1 MLRTLRDLTASER
14 DLLTRTM
21 PLVLAVRIALW
32 LLPSRVIVRRVQ
44 RASARVAMA
53 GRRHHT
59 PDSIAWAVDA
69 AARRIPR
76 ASCLTQAVAAQYLL
90 RRNGHVSE
98 LRIGVARGSDG
109 FRAHAWIEQGGRIL
123 VGGAGSAVFTP
134 LPGFS
139 DARARAVAAK

>member
-14 DLLTRTM
+14 NLLMRAL
-21 PLVLAVRIALW
+21 PLVLAVRLALW

-44 RASARVAMA
+44 HASARTVTA
-53 GRRHHT
+53 GRRKYSAE
-59 PDSIAWAVDA
+59 DIAWAVDA

-90 RRNGHVSE
+90 RRSGHESE
-98 LRIGVARGSDG
+98 LRIGVARGDDG
-109 FRAHAWIEQGGRIL
+109 FRAHAWIEQDGRIL

-139 DARARAVAAK
+139 DARARAVAVE